1 MQHGKPD
8 QISEKCGVLMA
19 QIPPEDVT
27 RFVFSVGVIPN
38 WGESTVLYSMQA
50 VVDDPKCGLMPFRP
64 P

>member
-1 MQHGKPD
+1 MQHGEPD

-19 QIPPEDVT
+19 QIPPKDDT

-38 WGESTVLYSMQA
+38 LGESTVLGSMQA
-50 VVDDPKCGLMPFRP
+50 VVDAPKCGLMPFRP